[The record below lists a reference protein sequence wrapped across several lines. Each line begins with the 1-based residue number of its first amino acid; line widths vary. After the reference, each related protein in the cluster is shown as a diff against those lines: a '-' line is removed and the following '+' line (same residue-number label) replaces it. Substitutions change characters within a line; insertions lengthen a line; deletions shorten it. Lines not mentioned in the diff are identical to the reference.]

1 MIASSTQIP
10 PHKFLINLIAVLV
23 LFFFTA
29 TNVHAF
35 KKHHSSGSK
44 SSSKHGSKSS
54 PHPKRHHRHASAVV
68 DSGVN
73 PRTAAAG
80 IPPERVTE
88 IQKALIKAGYLD
100 GPTTGQYDDKTID
113 AMKEFQADNG
123 LPETGAVSAPALKK
137 LGVSK
142 HTNDGYA
149 VPVNSLTEADKEKKK
164 TSPKSEVK
172 PE

>member
-1 MIASSTQIP
+1 MIASSIRIALR
-10 PHKFLINLIAVLV
+10 KFLISLTAVLV
-23 LFFFTA
+23 LVCFSG

-44 SSSKHGSKSS
+44 GSSKHGSKSS
-54 PHPKRHHRHASAVV
+54 HHRKRHHRHASAAV
-68 DSGVN
+68 DPGSVN
-73 PRTAAAG
+73 PRAAAAG

-149 VPVNSLTEADKEKKK
+149 VPVNSLTESDKKK
-164 TSPKSEVK
+164 TPAKNEVK